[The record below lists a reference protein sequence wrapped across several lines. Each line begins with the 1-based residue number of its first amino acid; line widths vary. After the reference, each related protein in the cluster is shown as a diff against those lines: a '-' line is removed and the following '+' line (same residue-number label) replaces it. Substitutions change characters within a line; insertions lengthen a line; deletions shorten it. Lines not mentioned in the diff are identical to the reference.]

1 MVVAASGKI
10 ISIFYSPEE
19 RGNSGIIVDSG
30 VLRNVEKYFYGPYGN
45 VCIYED
51 HVSLPSLL
59 VRTTPLIT
67 AKGVKYIY
75 EQSSL
80 GIRVD
85 I

>member
-1 MVVAASGKI
+1 MVLMEM
-10 ISIFYSPEE
+10 F
-19 RGNSGIIVDSG
+19 
-30 VLRNVEKYFYGPYGN
+30 
-45 VCIYED
+45 CIYED

-67 AKGVKYIY
+67 PKGVNYIY

>member
-1 MVVAASGKI
+1 MVLMEM
-10 ISIFYSPEE
+10 F
-19 RGNSGIIVDSG
+19 
-30 VLRNVEKYFYGPYGN
+30 
-45 VCIYED
+45 CIYED
-51 HVSLPSLL
+51 HVCLPSLL

-67 AKGVKYIY
+67 AKGVKYIC